1 LSTLKCKSRI
11 KEGERLLS
19 LGRAKEVL
27 IEERHDKHQKSTP
40 EKNNINMSYGIYDK
54 ASDAFKC
61 LDRFFIK
68 GEVGSALWSMLREF

>member
-1 LSTLKCKSRI
+1 
-11 KEGERLLS
+11 
-19 LGRAKEVL
+19 
-27 IEERHDKHQKSTP
+27 
-40 EKNNINMSYGIYDK
+40 MSYGIYDK